1 VTALEAVDV
10 TTGELVTVGGPMTP
24 AEASDRAVWV
34 REVTAAALTLG
45 VDYGQIPGTG
55 TKPALLKPGAE
66 MLLLAAGL
74 GFTMEQVTNAP
85 GAPDGVTYRCSVHR
99 ATSERVVAQCEGFAG
114 YDEPRFF
121 QSAEERTATERTY
134 ANKDQRPI
142 RPDRCTEYR
151 APWNT
156 LAKMAQKR
164 ALVGAALNA
173 TAASGLFVADVDD
186 DATAANDDT
195 APKKRRGR
203 PPKESPAEDTPTA
216 ATTAARAAL
225 AKAAEVGAAA
235 KAAKRELLPGEA
247 ELEARILANETVRVG
262 FRDWRASKKYEWPS
276 ANGEI
281 FLEMTRE
288 VDRLYAEAERDD
300 AYEGST
306 PDPSPPTAR
315 REYEPPVG
323 SPFD

>member
-1 VTALEAVDV
+1 VTPATALEAVDV

-24 AEASDRAVWV
+24 DEAATRAAWV
-34 REVTAAALTLG
+34 REVTAAALTDG

-74 GFTMEQVTNAP
+74 GFTMEQVPNAKA
-85 GAPDGVTYRCSVHR
+85 APDGVTYRASVHR
-99 ATSERVVAQCEGFAG
+99 GHVDNVVAQCEGFAG
-114 YDEPRFF
+114 YDESRFYT
-121 QSAEERTATERTY
+121 SAEERTATERAY
-134 ANKDQRPI
+134 AEKDRRAV

-186 DATAANDDT
+186 DAPKADGNNE
-195 APKKRRGR
+195 PKKRRGR
-203 PPKESPAEDTPTA
+203 PPKQTPAVDNTPTA
-216 ATTAARAAL
+216 
-225 AKAAEVGAAA
+225 EP
-235 KAAKRELLPGEA
+235 KRELLPGEA
-247 ELEARILANETVRVG
+247 ELEARILANETVRLA
-262 FRDWRASKKYEWPS
+262 FRDWRASKKYAWPP
-276 ANGEI
+276 ANGDV
-281 FLEMTRE
+281 FLEMVRE

-300 AYEGST
+300 AYGDT
-306 PDPSPPTAR
+306 PPDPAPPSTR
-315 REYEPPVG
+315 RDEYEPPVG